1 MEYRLMEQTKPVE
14 LYAQDYVKDRQFTD
28 CIRTGSDIRIC
39 ERRITE
45 LRASCNRNTQGQGR
59 FIMEKKDYY
68 DTIYEAVMNIEL
80 AMANLSCVRIAM
92 KGNEDSTPSPE
103 TINDALCAVENL
115 IASQNKIIDNAADK
129 LRKLA

>member
-1 MEYRLMEQTKPVE
+1 MLIIACFQE
-14 LYAQDYVKDRQFTD
+14 
-28 CIRTGSDIRIC
+28 
-39 ERRITE
+39 ER
-45 LRASCNRNTQGQGR
+45 
-59 FIMEKKDYY
+59 KDYY

>member
-1 MEYRLMEQTKPVE
+1 
-14 LYAQDYVKDRQFTD
+14 
-28 CIRTGSDIRIC
+28 
-39 ERRITE
+39 
-45 LRASCNRNTQGQGR
+45 
-59 FIMEKKDYY
+59 
-68 DTIYEAVMNIEL
+68 MNIEL